1 MDVEIITVG
10 YEILEGD
17 VLDTNSNWMAKEI
30 AKTGNKLRR
39 VTIIEDDIPTIAE
52 CLTAA
57 MARKPSL
64 ILVSGGL
71 GPTKDDLTLEG
82 VARVFG
88 VGLAENGKAMK
99 MVAERYADW
108 NPKQTL
114 EELMTEPR
122 RKMAIIPD
130 GSEPVYNPV
139 GTAPGVLME
148 RNGTRVLCL
157 PGVPGELKAIFT
169 ESVLPLLGAS
179 AGEEFSWVMVKGIG
193 ESELAT
199 HLNQA
204 MDSTGVEIRSYPSR
218 GRIRIKVIGKGREK
232 AIELIAKS
240 LGAKGRIERLSAY
253 E

>member
-30 AKTGNKLRR
+30 ARTGNGLRR
-39 VTIIEDDIPTIAE
+39 VTVIEDDIDTIAE
-52 CLTAA
+52 CLKAA
-57 MARKPSL
+57 LARRPSL

-82 VARVFG
+82 VALAFG

-108 NPKQTL
+108 NPKQSP

-122 RKMAIIPD
+122 RKMAIIPV
-130 GSEPVYNPV
+130 GSEPIYNPV
-139 GTAPGVLME
+139 GTAPGILLE
-148 RNGTRVLCL
+148 QDGTRVLCL
-157 PGVPGELKAIFT
+157 PGVPSELKAIFT

-179 AGEEFSWVMVKGIG
+179 AGEEHCWVMVRGIG

-199 HLNQA
+199 HLNHA

-218 GRIRIKVIGKGREK
+218 GRIRIKIIGDGREK
-232 AIELIAKS
+232 AIELIAGS
-240 LGAKGRIERLSAY
+240 LGAGRSIERLAAY

>member
-30 AKTGNKLRR
+30 ARTGNRLRR
-39 VTIIEDDIPTIAE
+39 VTVIEDDVDTIAE
-52 CLTAA
+52 CLRAA
-57 MARKPSL
+57 LARKPSL
-64 ILVSGGL
+64 VLVSGGL

-82 VARVFG
+82 VARAFG
-88 VGLAENGKAMK
+88 VGLAEDEKAMK

-108 NPKQTL
+108 NPGQSP

-122 RKMAIIPD
+122 RKMAVIPE
-130 GSEPVYNPV
+130 GSEPVYNPA

-148 RNGTRVLCL
+148 RDGTRVLCL
-157 PGVPGELKAIFT
+157 PGVPGELRAIFT

-179 AGEEFSWVMVKGIG
+179 AGEEFCWVMVRGIG

-218 GRIRIKVIGKGREK
+218 GRIRIKVIGEGRER
-232 AIELIAKS
+232 AIELIAGS
-240 LGAKGRIERLSAY
+240 LGTGRRIKRLAAY